1 MKFTRD
7 QLKKIHVQQLGE
19 FACGLACISAISRY
33 YGGDITQEKL
43 REISGTTLQG
53 TSLLG
58 LYQASQKVGFEA
70 KGLEGD
76 ISHLKELDHPVIL
89 HVVMDQKRE
98 HYIVCYGYENGM
110 FTIGDPGWGIT
121 TFSEIELEAI
131 WQSKALLSIKPKAD
145 FQTKKDHKL
154 SQYEWFKTLIRED
167 LSILT
172 VASVIGIIMA
182 VLGLSTAIFTQKL
195 IDDFLPNNAT
205 EKIIIGFGALFIL
218 LIARAVFGLIR
229 GIFMARQG
237 RDLNVRIIKSFIEK
251 LIRLPIPVLRGFST
265 GDLIARMNDSLRIRN
280 TVALLTGNVLISVLV
295 VLVSTVYLSIIHFQI
310 GLFSLS
316 SLIIFLLIAWR
327 YHPNILEKQKEVMQ
341 AHSANET
348 QYIDAL
354 TGVRTVR
361 SFGKEEVF
369 SERIDKHYEFYQTRG
384 YELGLLANRF
394 GFVTQLTVGT
404 YITLVFAAGVWYMLQ
419 SQLLLGELMAIL
431 TVTGSMIPSLA
442 GLVTANIQIQEAKVA
457 FNRMH
462 ELAGMNA
469 EEQGS
474 GKVIQPNGKE
484 RSSLQINKLSFAF
497 PGSGPLLK
505 ELNLEI
511 PSGKIVALFG
521 YIGSG
526 KSTLVELIQRNYSF
540 DQGDLLIHGNSY
552 TNYDL
557 TAWRKH
563 IGVVSQREKI
573 FNTTVLDNISMSN
586 NPNEIIECEK
596 VIRDTYIGKLL
607 SGLPQGLLTICGEE
621 GSNLSGGQKQ
631 LVGIARAIYKK
642 PSFLILDEST
652 SEMDQHTEQNVL
664 NYLSEIAE
672 KGGLGVLLI
681 THRLSLARQ
690 ADRIYLLDDRTINVS
705 GPHEELIQQDNIYG
719 HAFKNIV
726 GSKILN

>member
-1 MKFTRD
+1 MKFTRN
-7 QLKKIHVQQLGE
+7 QLKKFHVQQLGE
-19 FACGLACISAISRY
+19 FACGLACISALSRY

-58 LYQASQKVGFEA
+58 LYQAAQKVGFEA

-76 ISHLKELDHPVIL
+76 IEHLKDLNHPVIL
-89 HVVMDQKRE
+89 HVVMDNNRE
-98 HYIVCYGYENGM
+98 HYIVCYGFENGM

-121 TFSEIELEAI
+121 TFSESELEVI
-131 WQSKALLSIKPKAD
+131 WQSKALLSIKPKSD
-145 FQTKKDHKL
+145 FQTKKDNKL
-154 SQYEWFKTLIRED
+154 NQIEWFKSLIRED
-167 LSILT
+167 ISILT
-172 VASVIGIIMA
+172 VAAVIGIVMA

-195 IDDFLPNNAT
+195 IDDFLPNNST
-205 EKIIIGFGALFIL
+205 EKIVIGFCALFVL
-218 LIARAVFGLIR
+218 LVARAVFGLIR

-251 LIRLPIPVLRGFST
+251 LIRLPIPVLSGFST

-280 TVALLTGNVLISVLV
+280 TVALLTGNVLISILV
-295 VLVSTVYLSIIHFQI
+295 VLVSTVYLSIVHLQL

-327 YHPNILEKQKEVMQ
+327 YHPNILEKQKEVML

-361 SFGKEEVF
+361 SFAKEEVF
-369 SERIDKHYEFYQTRG
+369 TERIDKHYEFYQTKG

-394 GFVTQLTVGT
+394 GFVTQFTVGT
-404 YITLVFAAGVWYMLQ
+404 YITLVFAAGVWFMLQ
-419 SQLLLGELMAIL
+419 SQLQLGELMAIL
-431 TVTGSMIPSLA
+431 TITGSMIPSLA
-442 GLVTANIQIQEAKVA
+442 GLVTANIQLQEAKVA

-462 ELAGMNA
+462 ELASMNA
-469 EEQGS
+469 EVQG
-474 GKVIQPNGKE
+474 GGHVIQPNGTDQ
-484 RSSLQINKLSFAF
+484 SSLQINDLSFAF

-526 KSTLVELIQRNYSF
+526 KSTLVELIQRNYSL
-540 DQGDLLIHGNSY
+540 DQGDLLINGNSSAD
-552 TNYDL
+552 YDL
-557 TAWRKH
+557 TAWRKQ
-563 IGVVSQREKI
+563 IGVVSQSEKI
-573 FNTTVLDNISMSN
+573 FNTTVLDNISLSN
-586 NPNEIIECEK
+586 NPNDIIQCEK
-596 VIRDTYIGKLL
+596 EIRDTYIGKLL

-631 LVGIARAIYKK
+631 LVAIVRAIYKK

-664 NYLSEIAE
+664 NYLKKIAE
-672 KGGLGVLLI
+672 EENMGILFSTPYSLDHLL
-681 THRLSLARQ
+681 
-690 ADRIYLLDDRTINVS
+690 LL
-705 GPHEELIQQDNIYG
+705 
-719 HAFKNIV
+719 
-726 GSKILN
+726 